1 MFPQEG
7 VNSKL
12 LKKLYNNF
20 EEIVGTL
27 FLVATVVLVLLNIIT
42 RYFLK
47 TGIYWSEEVAT
58 GCFVWAA
65 YIGAAAAFKKGQHIG
80 IDLLVKR
87 LSGRK
92 RAVIQVIVD
101 LLVLLVIGFTA
112 YFSVYYVATTHTKP
126 TPVLEVSS
134 AFISTALPVGF
145 LLMVIRGLEALVRDI
160 KVLREVE

>member
-58 GCFVWAA
+58 GCFVWAT

>member
-1 MFPQEG
+1 M
-7 VNSKL
+7 

-58 GCFVWAA
+58 GCFVWTA

-80 IDLLVKR
+80 IDLIVKR

-92 RAVIQVIVD
+92 RAFIQVVVD
-101 LLVLLVIGFTA
+101 FLVLLVIGFTA
-112 YFSVYYVATTHTKP
+112 YFSIHYVTTTHTKP

-134 AFISTALPVGF
+134 AYISTALPVGF
-145 LLMVIRGLEALVRDI
+145 LLMILRGIEALVRDI
-160 KVLREVE
+160 KFLQEVA